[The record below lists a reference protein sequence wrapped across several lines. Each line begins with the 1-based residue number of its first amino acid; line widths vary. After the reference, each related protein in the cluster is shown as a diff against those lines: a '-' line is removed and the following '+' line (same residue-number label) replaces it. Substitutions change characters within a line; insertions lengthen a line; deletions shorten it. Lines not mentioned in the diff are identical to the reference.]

1 MSPNTKNEIEDNAL
15 PHAIFQH
22 IDREIHFHFERTLD
36 ELIKFQA
43 KQGKK
48 NMGSYFTRG
57 VD

>member
-1 MSPNTKNEIEDNAL
+1 MMRLESKENLSNISPNPSNKIDDNAL

-43 KQGKK
+43 KQG
-48 NMGSYFTRG
+48 
-57 VD
+57 

>member
-1 MSPNTKNEIEDNAL
+1 MMRLESNENLPNISPNTNNKIDDNAL

-43 KQGKK
+43 KQG
-48 NMGSYFTRG
+48 
-57 VD
+57 